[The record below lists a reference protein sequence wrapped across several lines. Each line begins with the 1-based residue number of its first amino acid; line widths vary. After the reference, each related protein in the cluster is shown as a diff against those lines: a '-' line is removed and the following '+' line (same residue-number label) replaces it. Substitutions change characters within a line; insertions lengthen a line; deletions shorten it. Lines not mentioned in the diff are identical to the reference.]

1 VEPTKAFE
9 LLVARAHKRTGIT
22 ADSRLSRH
30 LGLAQDNYIATW
42 RLSLRDSRNQGPS
55 FVTLLP
61 LLEAAG
67 VFSEQDAAREEA
79 TMVRE
84 RAAASEAEAK
94 TTERDQRH
102 NGRRQRPGEAR
113 G

>member
-1 VEPTKAFE
+1 METSQALE
-9 LLVARAHKRTGIT
+9 LLIARAKKRTGET
-22 ADSRLSRH
+22 KDSHLARS
-30 LGLAQDNYIATW
+30 LGLAQDNYISMW
-42 RLSLRDSRNQGPS
+42 RAQIRDGRQGPA
-55 FVTLLP
+55 FVNIVP

-79 TMVRE
+79 ATVRE

-94 TTERDQRH
+94 TTERDQQS
-102 NGRRQRPGEAR
+102 NGRRRHPGEAR